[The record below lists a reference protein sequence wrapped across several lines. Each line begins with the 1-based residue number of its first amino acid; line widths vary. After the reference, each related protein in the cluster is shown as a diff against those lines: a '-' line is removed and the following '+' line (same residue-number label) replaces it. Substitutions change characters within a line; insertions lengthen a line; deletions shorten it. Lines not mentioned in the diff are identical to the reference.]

1 MRGAVSLR
9 AVLIVRRLL
18 LAASIPAFALALG
31 AGYACSSTEGP
42 PPAGTSDAGAERTQD
57 GDAATPQSDAPT
69 CPGATTRP
77 SDVPEGWELHR
88 DYDPCCGFYAPVD
101 RAHLPAPIR
110 WEPCSPSDNPPGY
123 SCRLMITDW
132 QPGEGIHVR
141 PGIAAFNDPSDGVSI
156 MLTRLVGKYH
166 YVIAARADGPV
177 LQSLLETRPTTC
189 TLSHNEIAVGRYAH
203 GVYQDGRVKAALAG
217 SLTDFVPRTF
227 VRDDNS
233 SETHGYVATA
243 AGLVDLTGGA
253 VQLFDWD
260 GGGPRQLRAVPQ
272 DDGLAQHSIL
282 SVGRD
287 IFWSAETTRY
297 NKIKVFT
304 ERDGTRDFLSFGAD
318 TTRGV
323 SAFGADSTD
332 MAWVQGSERT
342 SGAEFPKLEM
352 MAARYTSDPA
362 AITARRVRSLPAPAR
377 LDAYGFVVGC
387 GYAARP
393 VTVNRDAAVGMDL
406 MLVRLSDGRTWM
418 LPGDG
423 PMRWYRPLAITCSE
437 IFAWVGRAGVIA
449 RLRLDSIGPGAPPD

>member
-1 MRGAVSLR
+1 
-9 AVLIVRRLL
+9 VRRLL

-101 RAHLPAPIR
+101 RIHLPAPIR
-110 WEPCSPSDNPPGY
+110 WEPCSPSDNPPGWA
-123 SCRLMITDW
+123 CRLMVTDW
-132 QPGEGIHVR
+132 PPGQSGRHVG
-141 PGIAAFNDPSDGVSI
+141 PGIVAFNDPSDGVQLAFS
-156 MLTRLVGKYH
+156 RFQGSYVYGLVG
-166 YVIAARADGPV
+166 RADGPV
-177 LQSLLETRPTTC
+177 LHAMLETRPSTCVLTT
-189 TLSHNEIAVGRYAH
+189 NEIASGRYAH
-203 GVYQDGRVKAALAG
+203 GVHQAGRVRAAMAG
-217 SLTDFVPRTF
+217 PLSDIAPRTF
-227 VRDDNS
+227 VRD
-233 SETHGYVATA
+233 ETSDAQHDYYPSA
-243 AGLVDLTGGA
+243 AGLLDLTLVGLA
-253 VQLFDWD
+253 LFDWD

-323 SAFGADSTD
+323 SAFGADSAD

-362 AITARRVRSLPAPAR
+362 AITGRRVRSLPAPAR